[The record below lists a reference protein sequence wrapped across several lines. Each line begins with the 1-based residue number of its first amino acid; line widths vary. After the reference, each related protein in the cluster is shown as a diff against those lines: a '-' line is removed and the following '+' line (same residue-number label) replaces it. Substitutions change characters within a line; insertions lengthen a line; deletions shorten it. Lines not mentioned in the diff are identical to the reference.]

1 MSTQLDTR
9 ESLFATMRQIAAER
23 EAARPIVEELVAGG
37 GEGGFDAEIPRSW
50 RTAGFVHELTTAAA
64 RILETDARRSLLLE
78 QLSLAVITAIPP
90 GTYPAPT
97 QMYLEGLTWKE
108 IAAAQRYLGLH
119 DAAQRAYGSAEG
131 SFLSERALIHDWAAT
146 KLLRAYSMTFM
157 RRHDEALELID
168 QATALLRSF
177 GDERR
182 ILRSEV
188 VKGNVHQFRGEF
200 EVARAKYE
208 RLLTAPELSDDLH
221 TLGVLYNNLAA
232 ACAILGRNSEAVSAL
247 EHARAIFTDLD
258 MPAEVDRTGW
268 VLANV
273 LLKTGEF
280 PKAVVL
286 LGRLRDSFLARQLPE
301 DAGLVG
307 LDLVEGLIAMERV
320 EEARALTE
328 QVVNEFRRAQLN
340 AQAIRALAYLRD
352 LLPRSPQPRRA
363 VRHVRS
369 YLEKL
374 QSEPELLFL
383 PLED

>member
-1 MSTQLDTR
+1 
-9 ESLFATMRQIAAER
+9 
-23 EAARPIVEELVAGG
+23 
-37 GEGGFDAEIPRSW
+37 
-50 RTAGFVHELTTAAA
+50 
-64 RILETDARRSLLLE
+64 
-78 QLSLAVITAIPP
+78 
-90 GTYPAPT
+90 
-97 QMYLEGLTWKE
+97 
-108 IAAAQRYLGLH
+108 
-119 DAAQRAYGSAEG
+119 
-131 SFLSERALIHDWAAT
+131 
-146 KLLRAYSMTFM
+146 MTFM

-232 ACAILGRNSEAVSAL
+232 ACAILGRNSEAVTAL

-352 LLPRSPQPRRA
+352 LLPRSQQPRRA